1 MPVSVVDK
9 QVYINNGHFFLRPF
23 TSTAEG
29 KEEKDR

>member
-1 MPVSVVDK
+1 MPVSSGGQTGVH
-9 QVYINNGHFFLRPF
+9 QQWSLFPRPF